1 MSPFIQVSQLQRQSP
16 SQFDWMFFLEAPLQ
30 QRMALQRIY
39 QTLEIQKEFNLFNY
53 KWPYNMILNNL
64 RIFSQDVRKNNLVIR
79 TILEVNNNFDIIF
92 IQEQSWTTIR
102 SITSSADSEGILL
115 VGIVNHPNWL
125 TFAREPNVTKECPK
139 VTIFIN
145 VRLTSC
151 HFSFCKD
158 IIDHRDIFLASFF
171 INSELF

>member
-1 MSPFIQVSQLQRQSP
+1 
-16 SQFDWMFFLEAPLQ
+16 MFFLEAPLQ

-92 IQEQSWTTIR
+92 IQE
-102 SITSSADSEGILL
+102 
-115 VGIVNHPNWL
+115 
-125 TFAREPNVTKECPK
+125 
-139 VTIFIN
+139 
-145 VRLTSC
+145 
-151 HFSFCKD
+151 
-158 IIDHRDIFLASFF
+158 
-171 INSELF
+171 